1 MNTTALYDISQE
13 SARAEFPLYMNEEP
27 QPIPRK
33 IRMEIERERLMKR
46 YGIAFAALVVWGISM
61 ILGCCITGVVVRN
74 KTLAGMEDE
83 YARRLD
89 AHQEEQAQARAAEYF
104 LSGDAS
110 REAAINQAVDA
121 VAKVI
126 AKLSTDAQKS
136 TEASCILARVMSS
149 LYPNSFEEVCNQPQQ
164 WMFYDPDANNTFTQ
178 RDREI
183 AESVVRP
190 YMESGIVPNGLTDKM
205 VYGSWSTN
213 DFVLRDSYE
222 NKAGMTTWR
231 WQG

>member
-13 SARAEFPLYMNEEP
+13 SARAEFPLYMDEP

-33 IRMEIERERLMKR
+33 IRREIERERLMKR
-46 YGIAFAALVVWGISM
+46 YGIAFALLVAWGITM

-74 KTLAGMEDE
+74 KTLARMEDE

-89 AHQEEQAQARAAEYF
+89 AHQEEQAQQRAAEYF

-110 REAAINQAVDA
+110 REAAINQAIDA

-126 AKLSTDAQKS
+126 SKLSTDSQKA
-136 TEASCILARVMSS
+136 TEASCILARVMSTA
-149 LYPNSFEEVCNQPQQ
+149 YPNSFEEVCNQPQQ
-164 WMFYDPDANNTFTQ
+164 WMFYDADRDNTFSQ
-178 RDREI
+178 HDRDI
-183 AESVVRP
+183 AESIVRP
-190 YMESGIVPNGLTDKM
+190 YMESGIVPNGLSPQM

-231 WQG
+231 YQG